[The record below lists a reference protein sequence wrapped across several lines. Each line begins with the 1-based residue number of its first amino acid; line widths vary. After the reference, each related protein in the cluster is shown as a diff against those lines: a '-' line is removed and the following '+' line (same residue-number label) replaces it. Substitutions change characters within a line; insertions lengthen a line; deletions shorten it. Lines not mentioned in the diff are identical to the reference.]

1 MKQTKLLLTSLLIA
15 ATALFSTSC
24 NSQET
29 KVKAEEENLKQAK
42 TNLTAAENEFAVEV
56 AKFKAETNDKIK
68 ANENSIHAI
77 KEKMKG
83 EGGEVKADFKQQ
95 VETLENRNN
104 DLRKRLDAYKPVKMN
119 DWQSFKSEFSH
130 DLSDLGTSIKDFF
143 VDSKK

>member
-1 MKQTKLLLTSLLIA
+1 MKHTKLLLTSLLLS
-15 ATALFSTSC
+15 ATAIFSTSC

-42 TNLTAAENEFAVEV
+42 INLTAAENEFAVEV

-68 ANENSIHAI
+68 ANENSIQAI

-83 EGGEVKADFKQQ
+83 EGGEVKADLKQQ

-104 DLRKRLDAYKPVKMN
+104 DLKKRLDEYKPEKMN